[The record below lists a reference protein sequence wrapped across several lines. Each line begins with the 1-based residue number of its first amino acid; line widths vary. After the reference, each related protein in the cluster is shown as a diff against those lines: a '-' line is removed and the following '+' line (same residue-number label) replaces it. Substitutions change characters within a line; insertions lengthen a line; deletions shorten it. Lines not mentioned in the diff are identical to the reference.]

1 MGFKEF
7 PFSEVK
13 VFPEVNGEAISSVFV
28 RLILWIGKLC
38 HQTFYHVRYPR
49 FIRYEWVTHDI
60 YAVRYHGFYFV
71 KDARTMPE
79 VCEAMVMGFGKRKA

>member
-1 MGFKEF
+1 MARKTLTSDVVKIGNFRFVMTRAMGFKEI

-38 HQTFYHVRYPR
+38 HQMFYHVRYPR
-49 FIRYEWVTHDI
+49 FIRYE
-60 YAVRYHGFYFV
+60 
-71 KDARTMPE
+71 
-79 VCEAMVMGFGKRKA
+79 